1 MNKIKGMRRMR
12 RRKRRNKKSNMTTKL
27 ARMTEVLSRSPST
40 RNIGTTT
47 KLSQNVTA
55 GVTKPAVP
63 SGRRRRRGKGSKRR
77 GSRRQNSGSR
87 KTKGVKGS
95 RAVTSKKRTPGSRI
109 LHSKTRGVKF
119 DGTRVVSSK
128 LANGKKIMNHL
139 RSNKNIGK
147 TERTRSRT
155 HGGDRKTGPITNHD
169 GRRTREMWGS
179 DRRDNTGIWSGVEG
193 GTRVGDPLSAD
204 RRCQPHGAEG
214 LRQRGLVP
222 PPRLGRW
229 LAGLS
234 GWSPGRHE

>member
-1 MNKIKGMRRMR
+1 MTCTLGSLSVLGEHLSSDFSVLIFASTQVTMNKIKNMCRMRGR
-12 RRKRRNKKSNMTTKL
+12 RRKRKSNMTTKL

-119 DGTRVVSSK
+119 DGTR
-128 LANGKKIMNHL
+128 
-139 RSNKNIGK
+139 R
-147 TERTRSRT
+147 
-155 HGGDRKTGPITNHD
+155 
-169 GRRTREMWGS
+169 
-179 DRRDNTGIWSGVEG
+179 
-193 GTRVGDPLSAD
+193 LSII
-204 RRCQPHGAEG
+204 
-214 LRQRGLVP
+214 
-222 PPRLGRW
+222 
-229 LAGLS
+229 
-234 GWSPGRHE
+234 